1 MQWPLSCLLSPLFC
15 LFLLLRNLH
24 FSSFLKLSTCP
35 LCHLFCDS
43 YGAEEEGE
51 CPGRRYKTSF
61 ETDIFSCMVVNRL
74 LSHRSKVIAI

>member
-1 MQWPLSCLLSPLFC
+1 MQWPLSCLLSPLLC

-35 LCHLFCDS
+35 LCPLCCDS

-61 ETDIFSCMVVNRL
+61 ETDIFSL
-74 LSHRSKVIAI
+74 HGGK